1 MKLIC
6 IIIVVFVLVLIVC
19 SLILNRIM
27 FQTVKTVNQQNCHE
41 QYTDKNSRISFK
53 SGKNLLNGYI
63 YGTENKVGIVI
74 ISHGMGV
81 TSDYYIPEVLWLVE
95 HGYMVMAF
103 DNTAYRDNQ
112 GRFCGISQAVYDLR
126 AAIWY
131 AERYGLPITL
141 FGHSMG
147 GYAVCAVLN
156 YADVTVDRVVSVAG
170 FASIRE
176 IMHFYAITNIKK
188 FSSLI
193 ELLILIAQFI
203 CFGKVNKFSA
213 IDGINKSDSKIVIA
227 QGKND
232 KEVLCDMVSIYS
244 KQEVLRKSN
253 IQYLLFDDGIRST
266 HMGIVRGDADEM
278 INESLLRKV
287 IADA

>member
-1 MKLIC
+1 MRLIC
-6 IIIVVFVLVLIVC
+6 IIIIALVFAIIVC

-27 FQTVKTVNQQNCHE
+27 FQTVKAVNQQNCHE
-41 QYTDKNSRISFK
+41 RYADKNSRISFK

-63 YGTENKVGIVI
+63 YGAENKAGIVVM
-74 ISHGMGV
+74 SHGMGV

-95 HGYMVMAF
+95 HGYMVMTF

-112 GRFCGISQAVYDLR
+112 GCFWGILQAVYDLR
-126 AAIWY
+126 AAIRY

-156 YADVTVDRVVSVAG
+156 YADVIVDRVVSVAG
-170 FASIRE
+170 FATIRE
-176 IMHFYAITNIKK
+176 IIHFYAISNIKK
-188 FSSLI
+188 FSSLV

-203 CFGKVNKFSA
+203 RFGKVNKFSA
-213 IDGINKSDSKIVIA
+213 IDGINRSDSKIVIA

-232 KEVLCDMVSIYS
+232 EEVLCDTVSIYS
-244 KQEVLRKSN
+244 KQGVLRKSN
-253 IQYLLFDDGIRST
+253 IQYLLFDNGIRST
-266 HMGIVRGDADEM
+266 HMGIVRGDTDEI
-278 INESLLRKV
+278 INENLLKNV